1 MDIDKHG
8 RNLQLSRVSFRKS
21 IVVLDEPKLKMK
33 PQVQQR
39 WKIFIYNEERSHKQS
54 QNTSLYKRDQLI
66 IRKLNSIAKRIFTVA
81 FHEQQFFWQGNNN
94 PLIYHCTFYG
104 SLFPAENLTQIYTT
118 FYPAIANLCH
128 SVASLCLHLHGNISL
143 LQILISQ

>member
-1 MDIDKHG
+1 MEETYSWVEWASG
-8 RNLQLSRVSFRKS
+8 RALWCWMSLSLSWNLKC
-21 IVVLDEPKLKMK
+21 
-33 PQVQQR
+33 
-39 WKIFIYNEERSHKQS
+39 WKISIYNEERSHKQS